1 MSKPTQL
8 DWNLVAGRK
17 QGYKRKNHSPNEN
30 KTVKRSFLMPMDYWL
45 STPATTSNSFV
56 PLDTEEATETAV
68 NVKAIESAQ
77 NIELEKNNDSQQHT
91 AKPTPI
97 FVSGVE
103 NLSPLRNML
112 EMTAAKNYTLKTLA
126 GKQVK
131 IFLNNPETYVR
142 VVEELKK
149 NKEQFYTYQSK
160 SDKGYKVVLKGIHPS
175 VDLKELQAEIET
187 HGHSI
192 MHISNIEQAVTKI
205 PLPLFFLEMKVQSNN
220 KEIFNINK
228 LQNTIVSVEPP
239 RKKRDIPQCM
249 NCQDYC
255 HTRKYCNKSPVCV
268 KYAQQH
274 ATKDSPFTGK
284 IKNVT
289 CANCKGNHPASY
301 KGCSVRKQLLR
312 KLFPA
317 LRAKNQERLIN
328 SPHTQYQ
335 DRNLRKSNVS
345 YSQAV
350 AGTAASKQEDTPQY
364 GSHEMINNN
373 GSDRNDQSALVIN
386 KLGNMME

>member
-1 MSKPTQL
+1 
-8 DWNLVAGRK
+8 
-17 QGYKRKNHSPNEN
+17 
-30 KTVKRSFLMPMDYWL
+30 MPMDYWL
-45 STPATTSNSFV
+45 SKPASTSNSFA
-56 PLDTEEATETAV
+56 PLDTEEATETAI
-68 NVKAIESAQ
+68 NDKSTESAQ
-77 NIELEKNNDSQQHT
+77 NVELEKNNDSQQNT
-91 AKPTPI
+91 AKPPPI

-103 NLSPLRNML
+103 NLAPLRNML

-126 GKQVK
+126 GNQVK

-149 NKEQFYTYQSK
+149 NKAQFYTYQSK
-160 SDKGYKVVLKGIHPS
+160 SDKGYKVVLRGIHPS
-175 VDLKELQAEIET
+175 VDLKELQTEIET

-192 MHISNIEQAVTKI
+192 TNISNIRQAVTKI

-220 KEIFNINK
+220 KEIFKLNK

-249 NCQDYC
+249 NCQDYR

-268 KYAQQH
+268 KCAQQH
-274 ATKDSPFTGK
+274 ATKDCPFTGK

-301 KGCSVRKQLLR
+301 KGCSVRKQLMQ

-328 SPHTQYQ
+328 NPHTQYQ

-345 YSQAV
+345 YSQAA
-350 AGTAASKQEDTPQY
+350 AGTAASEQEDSPHY

-373 GSDRNDQSALVIN
+373 RSDRSDHNTLVIN
-386 KLGNMME
+386 KLENMMEQLMSTMGSMLKMLTLLLNKL